1 MCDDAAIVRVP
12 DEVSDVD
19 HVIPASEDDSGHD
32 AAGGDLVN
40 HVATVLV
47 GEEFNVVGGDA
58 VDHSPTPERWVNTS
72 HAPG

>member
-1 MCDDAAIVRVP
+1 MRNDAAAFRVA
-12 DEVSDVD
+12 DQVSDVD
-19 HVIPASEDDSGHD
+19 RVIPASEDDSGYD

-58 VDHSPTPERWVNTS
+58 VDHSPTPERWVKVRY
-72 HAPG
+72 APG

>member
-1 MCDDAAIVRVP
+1 MCDDAAAFRVA
-12 DEVSDVD
+12 DQVSDVD

-58 VDHSPTPERWVNTS
+58 VDHSPTPVMWVNTS